1 MLQTYVGI
9 GLLVI
14 GLLVKGDLLYYICV
28 PNEYSESLKN
38 KSPITVKPI
47 TDKPAFM
54 LLQGILL
61 GISLSFLVGPLMF
74 AILEAGIGQG
84 FRAGVSL
91 AAGIWI
97 SDLLYVLVAF
107 YGVDAMEALVA
118 LPHFRMWAGLAGG
131 LLLAGFGTGTL
142 WKARAPI
149 LVAESRQPGS
159 WANAANHKTHL
170 WWWLRGFLLNTV
182 NPGTVFFWL
191 GIVTAV
197 VVPSG
202 WSRQE
207 MLIFF
212 GGMLATLVVTDIL
225 KAWAAKKVRRFLTP
239 VHTRQIQLALGILMA
254 VFGLVLMA
262 RSFIN

>member
-1 MLQTYVGI
+1 
-9 GLLVI
+9 
-14 GLLVKGDLLYYICV
+14 
-28 PNEYSESLKN
+28 
-38 KSPITVKPI
+38 
-47 TDKPAFM
+47 M

-61 GISLSFLVGPLMF
+61 GVSLSFLVGPLMF

-84 FRAGVSL
+84 FRAGVSV
-91 AAGIWI
+91 AAGIWV

-131 LLLAGFGTGTL
+131 LLLAGFGFTTF
-142 WKARAPI
+142 WKARAPKL
-149 LVAESRQPGS
+149 LVGGIHAGP
-159 WANAANHKTHL
+159 WAATANHKTYL
-170 WWWLRGFLLNTV
+170 WWWLRGFILNTL
-182 NPGTVFFWL
+182 NPGSVFFWL

-202 WSRQE
+202 WTRHK

-225 KAWAAKKVRRFLTP
+225 KAWAAKRLRRFLTP
-239 VHTRQIQLALGILMA
+239 EHTRKVQRALGVLMA
-254 VFGLVLMA
+254 VFGFVLFT
-262 RSFIN
+262 RSLING